1 MMANFSSE
9 TMELK
14 NVNIKNPK
22 PGNSKLSIKGNTFFF
37 FFYKSRQ
44 HYSKSYISGM
54 SYKKH
59 LKEVLQADRK

>member
-1 MMANFSSE
+1 MIQMMANFSSE

-37 FFYKSRQ
+37 FLIK
-44 HYSKSYISGM
+44 
-54 SYKKH
+54 
-59 LKEVLQADRK
+59 ADSITVSLT